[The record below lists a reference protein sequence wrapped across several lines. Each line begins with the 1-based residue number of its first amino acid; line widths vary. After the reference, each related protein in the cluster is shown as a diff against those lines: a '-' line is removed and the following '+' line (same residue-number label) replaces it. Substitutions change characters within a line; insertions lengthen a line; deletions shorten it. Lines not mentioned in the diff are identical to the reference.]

1 MNCLIKSL
9 ASNAALLLID
19 MQQGIHD
26 PKLGRR
32 NNPRAETNMALLLQ
46 AWRDS
51 ARPLVHVRH
60 MSRSPESVFWPGS
73 SGVEFQAAFMPW
85 PDEHVVEKNVPDAFI
100 GTGLES
106 WLHVRGIRQLVL
118 AGVATHNSVE
128 GSARSGGNLGFDTVV
143 VADATFTFDQRDFN
157 GRVWP
162 AEEVHALSLST
173 IAADYARIEN
183 TAGLLQQ
190 LQTAT

>member
-1 MNCLIKSL
+1 
-9 ASNAALLLID
+9 
-19 MQQGIHD
+19 
-26 PKLGRR
+26 
-32 NNPRAETNMALLLQ
+32 
-46 AWRDS
+46 
-51 ARPLVHVRH
+51 
-60 MSRSPESVFWPGS
+60 
-73 SGVEFQAAFMPW
+73 
-85 PDEHVVEKNVPDAFI
+85 
-100 GTGLES
+100 
-106 WLHVRGIRQLVL
+106 LHVRGIRQLVL

-190 LQTAT
+190 L